1 MTRILAWSYEGVKGK
16 GDRIGAACYAESDYS
31 PIAVRIHAEQAPDYD
46 DAEFEILKDGVSI
59 MKNRVN
65 TSYNAYGVVIPNPAT
80 TTVVLAKGETS
91 EENAE
96 DFASDLIE
104 SGTWLT
110 CKLDKDGGG
119 RNFTIQLV
127 LESDSDD
134 EDDSE

>member
-1 MTRILAWSYEGVKGK
+1 MKRILTWHYEGVKGK
-16 GDRIGAACYAESDYS
+16 GDRIGAAFYAESDYT

-46 DAEFEILKDGVSI
+46 DAGFEILKDGVSI
-59 MKNRVN
+59 MNNRDN
-65 TSYNAYGVVIPNPAT
+65 ISYNVYGVVISNTTT

-119 RNFTIQLV
+119 RTFTIQLI
-127 LESDSDD
+127 LESDSDEED
-134 EDDSE
+134 ESE